1 MMDISDPT
9 PRDIAGR
16 RMYSMRF
23 FAQDEG
29 WRPLARWTRWMAS
42 QEEAE
47 ADARRLAEREWPS
60 LRVATIV
67 GVASHY

>member
-1 MMDISDPT
+1 MMDVSEPMPRSISGLT
-9 PRDIAGR
+9 LYA
-16 RMYSMRF
+16 MRF
-23 FAQDEG
+23 FAQDEA

-67 GVASHY
+67 GVALHH